1 MNVYLK
7 SKNNENKILVKYIL
21 LLIPFLIYGFYKN
34 GILLYKGEYVNIF
47 YMFKP
52 LILTIIA
59 ILISYLFTKYK
70 KEDFI
75 SYRLY
80 LNILSSLIVLPNANI
95 FIYLIILFLV
105 NILYTFKKVNISL
118 ITILLLIIVSM
129 IFSKYS
135 FLNVYEESVNHSYS
149 ITNYLFGNG
158 SGGISNTLFIY
169 SILVFIYLICD
180 FSYKKHIVVTSLT
193 VYYILLIISFV
204 LFKKFD
210 YNLLLNNNLV
220 FSFIFLNTISIFTP
234 YTKGGC
240 YLYGFIL
247 GLISFCF
254 SFIDINLGLYLIS
267 LILSFTSLY
276 FDKFILKISSK

>member
-52 LILTIIA
+52 LILTIIS

-80 LNILSSLIVLPNANI
+80 LNILSSLIALPNTNI

-158 SGGISNTLFIY
+158 YGGISNTLFIY

-254 SFIDINLGLYLIS
+254 SFIDINLGVYLIS

-276 FDKFILKISSK
+276 FDKLILKISSK

>member
-34 GILLYKGEYVNIF
+34 GILLYKGGYVNIF

-52 LILTIIA
+52 LILTIIS

-70 KEDFI
+70 KEEFI

-80 LNILSSLIVLPNANI
+80 LNILSSLIVLPNTNI

-129 IFSKYS
+129 IFSKYL
-135 FLNVYEESVNHSYS
+135 FLNIYEESVNHSYS

-254 SFIDINLGLYLIS
+254 SFIDINLGVYLIS

-276 FDKFILKISSK
+276 FDKLILKISSK

>member
-52 LILTIIA
+52 LILIIIA

-70 KEDFI
+70 KEEFI

-80 LNILSSLIVLPNANI
+80 LNILSSLIVLPNTNI

-129 IFSKYS
+129 IFSKYL

-254 SFIDINLGLYLIS
+254 SFIDINLGVYLIS

-276 FDKFILKISSK
+276 FDKLILKISSK

>member
-34 GILLYKGEYVNIF
+34 GILLYKGGYVNIF

-70 KEDFI
+70 KEEFI

-80 LNILSSLIVLPNANI
+80 LNILSSLIVLPNTNI

-129 IFSKYS
+129 IFSKYL

-254 SFIDINLGLYLIS
+254 SFIDINLGVYLIS

-276 FDKFILKISSK
+276 FDKLILKISSK

>member
-52 LILTIIA
+52 LILTIIS

-80 LNILSSLIVLPNANI
+80 LNILSSLIALPNTNI

-129 IFSKYS
+129 IFSKYL

-254 SFIDINLGLYLIS
+254 SFIDINLGVYLIS

-276 FDKFILKISSK
+276 FDKLILKISSK

>member
-52 LILTIIA
+52 LILTIIS

-80 LNILSSLIVLPNANI
+80 LNILSSLIVLPNTNI

-204 LFKKFD
+204 LFKKFG

-254 SFIDINLGLYLIS
+254 SFIDINLGVYLIS

>member
-80 LNILSSLIVLPNANI
+80 LNILSSLIVLPNTNM

-105 NILYTFKKVNISL
+105 NILYTFKKINISL

-169 SILVFIYLICD
+169 SMLVFIYLICD

-254 SFIDINLGLYLIS
+254 SFIDINLGVYLIS

-276 FDKFILKISSK
+276 FDKLILKISSK

>member
-7 SKNNENKILVKYIL
+7 SKNNESKILVKYIL

-52 LILTIIA
+52 LILTIIS

-80 LNILSSLIVLPNANI
+80 LNILSSLIALPNTNI

-118 ITILLLIIVSM
+118 ITVLLLIIVSM
-129 IFSKYS
+129 IFSKYL

-193 VYYILLIISFV
+193 MYYILLIISFV

-254 SFIDINLGLYLIS
+254 SFIDINLGIYLIS

-276 FDKFILKISSK
+276 FDKLILKISSK

>member
-52 LILTIIA
+52 LILTIIS

-80 LNILSSLIVLPNANI
+80 LNILSSLIVLPNTNI

-169 SILVFIYLICD
+169 SILIFIYLICD
-180 FSYKKHIVVTSLT
+180 FSYKKHIVLTSLT
-193 VYYILLIISFV
+193 VYYILLALSFV
-204 LFKKFD
+204 ILKKFD
-210 YNLLLNNNLV
+210 YNIALNNNLI
-220 FSFIFLNTISIFTP
+220 FAFIFLNTISIFTP

-247 GLISFCF
+247 GLFSFIF
-254 SFIDINLGLYLIS
+254 SFIDINLGVYLVS
-267 LILSFTSLY
+267 LILSLVFPY

>member
-52 LILTIIA
+52 LILTIIS

-75 SYRLY
+75 SHRLY
-80 LNILSSLIVLPNANI
+80 LNILSSLIVLPNTNI

-204 LFKKFD
+204 LFKKFG

-254 SFIDINLGLYLIS
+254 SFIDINLGVYLIS

-276 FDKFILKISSK
+276 FDKLILKISSK

>member
-52 LILTIIA
+52 LILTIIS

-75 SYRLY
+75 SHRLY
-80 LNILSSLIVLPNANI
+80 LNILSSLIVLPNTNI

-254 SFIDINLGLYLIS
+254 SFIDISLGVYLIS

-276 FDKFILKISSK
+276 FDKLILKISSK

>member
-52 LILTIIA
+52 VILTIIS

-80 LNILSSLIVLPNANI
+80 LNILSSLIALPNTNI

-118 ITILLLIIVSM
+118 ITVLLLIIVSM
-129 IFSKYS
+129 MFSKHL

-254 SFIDINLGLYLIS
+254 SFIDINLGVYLIS

-276 FDKFILKISSK
+276 FDKLILKISSK

>member
-7 SKNNENKILVKYIL
+7 SKNNENKILLKYIL

-52 LILTIIA
+52 LILTIIS

-80 LNILSSLIVLPNANI
+80 LNILSSLIALPNTNI

-118 ITILLLIIVSM
+118 ITVLLLIIVSM
-129 IFSKYS
+129 IFSKHL

-169 SILVFIYLICD
+169 SILIFIYLICD
-180 FSYKKHIVVTSLT
+180 FSYKKHIVLTSLT
-193 VYYILLIISFV
+193 VYYILLALSFV
-204 LFKKFD
+204 ILKKFD
-210 YNLLLNNNLV
+210 YNIALNNNLI
-220 FSFIFLNTISIFTP
+220 FAFIFLNTISIFSP

-247 GLISFCF
+247 GLFSFIF
-254 SFIDINLGLYLIS
+254 SFIDINIGVYLVS
-267 LILSFTSLY
+267 LILSFVFPY

>member
-80 LNILSSLIVLPNANI
+80 LNILSSLIVLPNTNI

-105 NILYTFKKVNISL
+105 NILYTFKKINISL

-254 SFIDINLGLYLIS
+254 SFIDINLGVYLIS

-276 FDKFILKISSK
+276 FDKFILKINSK

>member
-70 KEDFI
+70 KEEFI

-80 LNILSSLIVLPNANI
+80 LNILSSLIVLPNTNI

-180 FSYKKHIVVTSLT
+180 FSYKKHIVVTSVT

-254 SFIDINLGLYLIS
+254 SFIDINLGVYLIS

-276 FDKFILKISSK
+276 FDKLILKISSK

>member
-34 GILLYKGEYVNIF
+34 GILLYKGGYVNIF

-52 LILTIIA
+52 LILTIIS

-70 KEDFI
+70 KEEFI

-80 LNILSSLIVLPNANI
+80 LNILSSLIALPNTNI

-129 IFSKYS
+129 IFSKYL

-254 SFIDINLGLYLIS
+254 SFIDINLGVYLIS

-276 FDKFILKISSK
+276 FDKLILKISSK

>member
-70 KEDFI
+70 KEEFI

-80 LNILSSLIVLPNANI
+80 LNILSSLIVLPNTNI

-135 FLNVYEESVNHSYS
+135 FLNVYEERVNHSYS

-254 SFIDINLGLYLIS
+254 SFIDINLGVYLIS

-276 FDKFILKISSK
+276 FDKLILKISSK

>member
-80 LNILSSLIVLPNANI
+80 LNILSSLIVLPNTNM

-105 NILYTFKKVNISL
+105 NILYTFKKINISL

-254 SFIDINLGLYLIS
+254 SFIDINLGVYLIS

-276 FDKFILKISSK
+276 FDKFILKISSN

>member
-7 SKNNENKILVKYIL
+7 SKNNENKMLVKYIL

-70 KEDFI
+70 KEEFI

-80 LNILSSLIVLPNANI
+80 LNILSSLIVLPNTNI

-105 NILYTFKKVNISL
+105 NILYTFKKINISL

-135 FLNVYEESVNHSYS
+135 FLNIYEESVNHSYS

-193 VYYILLIISFV
+193 VYYILLIISFI

-254 SFIDINLGLYLIS
+254 SFIDINLGVYLIS

>member
-7 SKNNENKILVKYIL
+7 SKNNESKILVKYIL

-59 ILISYLFTKYK
+59 ILISYLFAKYK

-80 LNILSSLIVLPNANI
+80 LNILSSLIVLPNTNI

-254 SFIDINLGLYLIS
+254 SFIDINLGVYLIS

-276 FDKFILKISSK
+276 FDKLILKISFK

>member
-34 GILLYKGEYVNIF
+34 GILLYKGDYVNIF

-80 LNILSSLIVLPNANI
+80 LNILSSLIVLPNTNI

-254 SFIDINLGLYLIS
+254 SFIDINLGVYLIS

>member
-70 KEDFI
+70 KEEFI

-80 LNILSSLIVLPNANI
+80 LNILSSLIVLPNTNI

-254 SFIDINLGLYLIS
+254 SFIDINLWVYLIS

-276 FDKFILKISSK
+276 FDKLILKISSK

>member
-70 KEDFI
+70 KEEFI

-80 LNILSSLIVLPNANI
+80 LNILSSLIVLPNTNI

-129 IFSKYS
+129 IFSKYL
-135 FLNVYEESVNHSYS
+135 FLNIYEESVNHSYS

-254 SFIDINLGLYLIS
+254 SFIDINLGVYLIS

-276 FDKFILKISSK
+276 FDKLILKISSK

>member
-52 LILTIIA
+52 LILTIIS

-70 KEDFI
+70 KEEFI

-80 LNILSSLIVLPNANI
+80 LNILSSLIVLPNTNI

-254 SFIDINLGLYLIS
+254 SFIDINLGVYLIS
-267 LILSFTSLY
+267 LILSFISLY
-276 FDKFILKISSK
+276 FDKLILKISSK

>member
-7 SKNNENKILVKYIL
+7 SKNNENKVLVKYIL

-34 GILLYKGEYVNIF
+34 GILLYKGGYVNIF

-52 LILTIIA
+52 LILTIIS

-70 KEDFI
+70 KEEFI

-80 LNILSSLIVLPNANI
+80 LNILSSLIVLPNTNI

-105 NILYTFKKVNISL
+105 NILYTFKKINISL

-254 SFIDINLGLYLIS
+254 SFIDINLGVYLIS

>member
-80 LNILSSLIVLPNANI
+80 LNILSSLIVLPNTNI

-105 NILYTFKKVNISL
+105 NILYTFKKINISL
-118 ITILLLIIVSM
+118 IIILLLIIVSM

-254 SFIDINLGLYLIS
+254 SFIDINLGVYLIS

>member
-34 GILLYKGEYVNIF
+34 GILLYKGGYVNIF

-52 LILTIIA
+52 LILTIIS

-75 SYRLY
+75 SHRLY
-80 LNILSSLIVLPNANI
+80 LNILSSLIVLPNTNI

-204 LFKKFD
+204 LFKKFG

-254 SFIDINLGLYLIS
+254 SFIDINLGVYLIS

-276 FDKFILKISSK
+276 FDKLILKISSK

>member
-59 ILISYLFTKYK
+59 ILISYLFAKYK

-80 LNILSSLIVLPNANI
+80 LNILSSLIVLPNTNI

-105 NILYTFKKVNISL
+105 NILYTFKKINISL

-254 SFIDINLGLYLIS
+254 SFIDINLGVYLIS

>member
-7 SKNNENKILVKYIL
+7 SKNNENKILLKYIL

-52 LILTIIA
+52 LILTIIS

-75 SYRLY
+75 SHRLY
-80 LNILSSLIVLPNANI
+80 LNILSSLIVLPNTNI

-254 SFIDINLGLYLIS
+254 SFIDINLGIYLIS

>member
-59 ILISYLFTKYK
+59 ILISYLFAKYK

-80 LNILSSLIVLPNANI
+80 LNILSSLIVLPNTNI

-105 NILYTFKKVNISL
+105 NILYTFKKINISL
-118 ITILLLIIVSM
+118 ITILLLIIVST

-254 SFIDINLGLYLIS
+254 SFIDINLGVYLIS

-276 FDKFILKISSK
+276 FDKLILKISSK

>member
-7 SKNNENKILVKYIL
+7 SKISEKKVLLKYIL

-34 GILLYKGEYVNIF
+34 GILLYKGNYINF
-47 YMFKP
+47 FGMLKP
-52 LILTIIA
+52 ILLVIIS

-70 KEDFI
+70 KEEFV

-80 LNILSSLIVLPNANI
+80 LNILSSLIALPNTNI

-118 ITILLLIIVSM
+118 ITILLLIIFSF
-129 IFSKYS
+129 IFHNYS

-149 ITNYLFGNG
+149 ITNYLFGSG
-158 SGGISNTLFIY
+158 AGGISNTLFIY
-169 SILVFIYLICD
+169 SILALIYLICD
-180 FSYKKHIVVTSLT
+180 FSYKKHIVLTSLT
-193 VYYILLIISFV
+193 MYYILLSLSFV
-204 LFKKFD
+204 ILKKFD
-210 YNLLLNNNLV
+210 YSLALNNNLI
-220 FSFIFLNTISIFTP
+220 FAFIFLNTISIFTP

-247 GLISFCF
+247 GFFSFIL
-254 SFIDINLGLYLIS
+254 SFIDINLGVYLVS
-267 LILSFTSLY
+267 SILSFVFPY

>member
-52 LILTIIA
+52 LILTIIS
-59 ILISYLFTKYK
+59 ILISYLFAKYK
-70 KEDFI
+70 EEDFI

-80 LNILSSLIVLPNANI
+80 LNILSSLIVLPNTNI

-135 FLNVYEESVNHSYS
+135 FLNIYEESVNHSYS

-254 SFIDINLGLYLIS
+254 SFIDINLGVYLIS

>member
-52 LILTIIA
+52 LILTIIS

-80 LNILSSLIVLPNANI
+80 LNILSSLIVLPNTNI

-105 NILYTFKKVNISL
+105 NRLYTFKKINISL

-254 SFIDINLGLYLIS
+254 SFIDINLGVYLIS

-276 FDKFILKISSK
+276 FDKLILKISSK

>member
-70 KEDFI
+70 KENFI

-80 LNILSSLIVLPNANI
+80 LNILSSLIVLPNTNI

-135 FLNVYEESVNHSYS
+135 FLNIYEESINHSYS

-180 FSYKKHIVVTSLT
+180 FSYKKHIVVTSVT

-254 SFIDINLGLYLIS
+254 SFIDINLGVYLIS

-276 FDKFILKISSK
+276 FDKLILKISSK

>member
-52 LILTIIA
+52 LILTIIS
-59 ILISYLFTKYK
+59 ILISYLFAKYK

-80 LNILSSLIVLPNANI
+80 LNILSSLIVLPNTNI

-105 NILYTFKKVNISL
+105 NILYTFKKINISL

-254 SFIDINLGLYLIS
+254 SFIDINLGVYLIS

-276 FDKFILKISSK
+276 FDKFILKINSK

>member
-52 LILTIIA
+52 LILTIIS

-70 KEDFI
+70 KEEFI
-75 SYRLY
+75 SHRLY
-80 LNILSSLIVLPNANI
+80 LNILSSLIVLPNTNI
-95 FIYLIILFLV
+95 FIYLIIIFLV

-135 FLNVYEESVNHSYS
+135 FLNIYEESVNHSYS

-193 VYYILLIISFV
+193 MYYILLIISFV

-254 SFIDINLGLYLIS
+254 SFIDINLGVYLIS

>member
-47 YMFKP
+47 NMFKP
-52 LILTIIA
+52 LILTIIS

-80 LNILSSLIVLPNANI
+80 LNILSSLIALPNTNI

-129 IFSKYS
+129 IFSKYL

-254 SFIDINLGLYLIS
+254 SFIDINLGVYLIS

>member
-70 KEDFI
+70 KEEFI
-75 SYRLY
+75 SHRLY
-80 LNILSSLIVLPNANI
+80 LNILSSLIVLPNTNI

-135 FLNVYEESVNHSYS
+135 FLNIYEESVNHSYS

-254 SFIDINLGLYLIS
+254 SFIDINLGVYLIS

-276 FDKFILKISSK
+276 FDKLILKISSK

>member
-34 GILLYKGEYVNIF
+34 GLLLYKGEYVNIF

-59 ILISYLFTKYK
+59 ILISYLFAKYK

-80 LNILSSLIVLPNANI
+80 LNILSSLIVLPNTNI

-254 SFIDINLGLYLIS
+254 SFMDINLGVYLIS